1 MVPAMVLV
9 ADGSNDTRR
18 MDALNELAAATAAR
32 NEVEVIPAF
41 DGNAAAIIEEH
52 DRSVIAVPA
61 FLSGEDTVSAHQ
73 FATLDLADRF
83 DAFAVD
89 PLGAAPSIVAHLVR
103 RLESAG
109 WREGDAVV
117 LAADGVTDAE
127 ERAEVDLAARMLHRH
142 AHAPVQVAYVRASGP
157 SARDAVERMR
167 REGQRRVAVAPWRLV
182 GGTDHDLL
190 REVGAT
196 AVADPLWPADF
207 VVEALLAQHRAAATR
222 LRA

>member
-9 ADGSNDTRR
+9 ADGSNDPTR
-18 MDALNELAAATAAR
+18 MDALNELANAAAAR

-41 DGNAAAIIEEH
+41 DGDAAALIEELE
-52 DRSVIAVPA
+52 RSVIAVPA
-61 FLSGEDTVSAHQ
+61 FLAGEDTASAHQ
-73 FATLDLADRF
+73 FATLDLDNRF
-83 DAFAVD
+83 DSFAVE

-109 WREGDAVV
+109 WRRGEAVV
-117 LAADGVTDAE
+117 LAVDGVTDAE
-127 ERAEVDLAARMLHRH
+127 ERTEVELAARMLRRH
-142 AHAPVQVAYVRASGP
+142 AEAPVQVGYVRASDP
-157 SARDAVERMR
+157 SALDAVERMR
-167 REGQRRVAVAPWRLV
+167 RDGRDRVAVAPWRLV
-182 GGTDHDLL
+182 GGTDHALL